1 MKNIEMKTE
10 KGILTIRIDL
20 AKTFGPS
27 KSGKTTIV
35 ASTEGNQPVPRDHN
49 VKIGI
54 NAYK

>member
-35 ASTEGNQPVPRDHN
+35 ASTEGNQPVPGDHN